1 MGRQLE
7 DVGLQFDGRCR
18 GTRLRVHDPE
28 EEGEVEVGLACL
40 EGKLDRVLGLGGRGE
55 VWDDD
60 AVCVDGGGDGGFGVE
75 EQVQLVV
82 GGVVATPCD
91 GAATTRT
98 TGDETGNEM
107 KHVDALD
114 RLRLDFLEDE
124 AEVEMDVLLHA

>member
-7 DVGLQFDGRCR
+7 DVGLQLDGRCR

-75 EQVQLVV
+75 DQVQLVV
-82 GGVVATPCD
+82 GGVVATPC
-91 GAATTRT
+91 
-98 TGDETGNEM
+98 DETGNEM